1 MTEVP
6 QGESQD
12 HAQVVRGGVGFSW
25 AWLFPLMALAAAAWI
40 YTEHLNSM
48 GPEIQIRFATAPG
61 IMEGKTS
68 LIFRGVVAGK
78 VTDVNLNEELN
89 QAIIHVRLEKFAAGL
104 AVETTDFWIEQ
115 PVLSL
120 QGASGLSS
128 LIQGNSIQARKG
140 TGNRRLQFEGME
152 SSPVLS
158 MNESAVHVRLESEQ
172 TQTLARGAPVTFR
185 GVEVGRV
192 RVQSLSSEGK
202 PYLDI
207 DIQQSKRSLLKTT
220 SRFWTVPASSVT
232 LGPGG
237 IKVDFPGLDTLIQ
250 GAVAFDDFGVGGPPL
265 EDGAKMQL
273 LATEDLAKACG
284 PPITITFPTGKGLR
298 AGQTRMTYLGVPVG
312 MVTDLRPSN
321 ARVAVTARFHPG
333 FDFLR
338 FGGSRFTLIEP
349 MISLQGVSGLETLIT
364 GVIIDCEPGQG
375 SSLQTSFVGSNA
387 KKENEIFEQ
396 SEAGRKF
403 RLFSSATGTG
413 VGAPVLYRELQ
424 VGVVLSKRLGPDG
437 KTVELII
444 GIQSEYARL
453 VRSNTVFWEERGLRG
468 SVGFVN
474 IRLQT
479 AMPLPLTGN
488 GAVAFAS
495 PDDSAPSAAANTK
508 FPLYDKPRREWR
520 KWTDSP
526 LR

>member
-1 MTEVP
+1 MMELPEGEV
-6 QGESQD
+6 QD
-12 HAQVVRGGVGFSW
+12 HGQVVRGGVSFSW

-61 IMEGKTS
+61 IEEGKTS

-78 VTDVNLNEELN
+78 VTDVNLNEQLN
-89 QAIIHVRLEKFAAGL
+89 EAIVHVRLEKFAAGL

-120 QGASGLSS
+120 QGASGLTS

-140 TGNRRLQFEGME
+140 TGKRRLQFEGME

-172 TQTLARGAPVTFR
+172 TQTLDRGAPVAFR

-192 RVQSLSSEGK
+192 RVQSLSPEGK

-250 GAVAFDDFGVGGPPL
+250 GAVAFDDFGVEGPPL

-273 LATEDLAKACG
+273 LATEELAKACG
-284 PPITITFPTGKGLR
+284 TPITIMFSSGKGLR
-298 AGQTRMTYLGVPVG
+298 AGQTRMTYLGIPVG
-312 MVTDLRPSN
+312 MVTELRPYDGK
-321 ARVAVTARFHPG
+321 VAVSAQFYPG

-338 FGGSRFTLIEP
+338 FAGSRFTLIEP
-349 MISLQGVSGLETLIT
+349 TVSLEGISGLETLIT
-364 GVIIDCEPGQG
+364 GVIIDCEPGRG
-375 SSLQTSFVGSNA
+375 SSLQTKFTGSNT
-387 KKENEIFEQ
+387 KKDNEMVEQ
-396 SEAGRKF
+396 SQAGRKF

-413 VGAPVLYRELQ
+413 IGAPVLYRELQ
-424 VGVVLSKRLGPDG
+424 VGVVLSKQLGPDG
-437 KTVELII
+437 KTVELVI
-444 GIQSEYARL
+444 GVQSEYAHL
-453 VRSNTVFWEERGLRG
+453 VRGNTVFWEERGLRG

-495 PDDSAPSAAANTK
+495 PDDSAPPAAANMK

>member
-1 MTEVP
+1 MMAAP
-6 QGESQD
+6 DGEHQD
-12 HAQVVRGGVGFSW
+12 HGQVVRGGVGFSW
-25 AWLFPLMALAAAAWI
+25 AWLFPLIALAAAAYM

-48 GPEIQIRFATAPG
+48 GPEIQIRFADAPG
-61 IMEGKTS
+61 IEEGKTS
-68 LIFRGVVAGK
+68 LIYRGVVAGK
-78 VTDVNLNEELN
+78 VTEVNLNEELN
-89 QAIIHVRLEKFAAGL
+89 EAIVHLRLEKFAAGL
-104 AVETTDFWIEQ
+104 AVETTDFWIEK

-120 QGASGLSS
+120 QGASGLTS

-140 TGNRRLQFEGME
+140 TGKRRLQFDGLD

-158 MNESAVHVRLESEQ
+158 MNENAVHARLESDQ
-172 TQTLARGAPVTFR
+172 TQTLSRGAPVTFR
-185 GVEVGRV
+185 GVVVGRV
-192 RVQSLSSEGK
+192 REQSLSSDGK
-202 PYLDI
+202 PYIDV

-220 SRFWTVPASSVT
+220 SRFWTVPASAVT
-232 LGPGG
+232 MGPGG

-250 GAVAFDDFGVGGPPL
+250 GAVAFDDFGVDGPPF
-265 EDGAKMQL
+265 EDGSNTQL
-273 LATEDLAKACG
+273 LASEELAKACG
-284 PPITITFPTGKGLR
+284 TPITIIFPSGKGLR

-312 MVTDLRPSN
+312 MVTDLRPSDGK
-321 ARVAVTARFHPG
+321 VAVTARFNPG

-338 FGGSRFTLIEP
+338 FAGSRFALIEP
-349 MISLQGVSGLETLIT
+349 MISLQGVSGLETIIT
-364 GVIIDCEPGQG
+364 GVIIDCEPGRG
-375 SSLQTSFVGSNA
+375 ASLQTRFEGSNA
-387 KKENEIFEQ
+387 KKENEIVEQ

-424 VGVVLSKRLGPDG
+424 VGVVLSKQLGPDG

-453 VRSNTVFWEERGLRG
+453 VRGNTVFWEERGLRG

-479 AMPLPLTGN
+479 AMPLPLAGN
-488 GAVAFAS
+488 GAVAFGS
-495 PDDSAPSAAANTK
+495 PDDSAPPAAANTK
-508 FPLYDKPRREWR
+508 FPLYDKPRREWK
-520 KWTDSP
+520 KWIDSP